1 MKINQTNNHSNTDK
15 QCDPNTLMMTVNQL
29 LNDTAI
35 NTFSNEYQ
43 TNTKNYSVL
52 IKTQTLQIQKK

>member
-1 MKINQTNNHSNTDK
+1 MKINQTNNHSNIDK

-52 IKTQTLQIQKK
+52 INTQALLI